1 MGKILIL
8 DDDLNVRDQCYEVLT
23 QEGHHVVTCPV
34 SGKMVDLIQQ
44 EKPDLI
50 LFDAPAFGERGI
62 SLLQLFSGA
71 ADRKVPVVIFSAP
84 LSSDWEKKV
93 YAAGAIEV
101 MMKDTEPTLFCAQ
114 LQKIL
119 NTKHRLFNEPQEN
132 AGFKIL
138 VVDDESEIRDF
149 LSDFFVSK
157 GFRVF
162 TASNGEQ
169 ALLLVQKERPSA
181 ILLDITMP
189 GMDGILTLK
198 KLRKIDSK
206 VGVVIATS
214 VHDEKIMKQT
224 IELGAYA
231 YVLKPFDLQY
241 LELVVVSRLMIAGA
255 PPA

>member
-1 MGKILIL
+1 MGKILVL

-23 QEGHHVVTCPV
+23 QDGHHVLTYPI
-34 SGKMVDLIQQ
+34 SGKTIDLIQQ

-62 SLLQLFSGA
+62 SLLQRFSSA
-71 ADRKVPVVIFSAP
+71 ADKKVPVVIFSSP

-101 MMKDTEPTLFCAQ
+101 ILKDTEPAKLSSQ
-114 LQKIL
+114 IQKIL
-119 NTKHRLFNEPQEN
+119 NMKHRLFDEPQEK

-149 LSDFFVSK
+149 LEDFFQAK

-162 TASNGEQ
+162 TAANGEQ
-169 ALLLVQKERPSA
+169 ALLMVQQEHPAA

-198 KLRKIDSK
+198 KIRKIDLN

-214 VHDEKIMKQT
+214 VHDEKIMRQT
-224 IELGAYA
+224 MALGAYA

-241 LELVVVSRLMIAGA
+241 LELVVMSRLVIAGT
-255 PPA
+255 PAV

>member
-8 DDDLNVRDQCYEVLT
+8 DDDLNVRDQCYDLLT
-23 QEGHHVVTCPV
+23 QDGHHVLTYPV
-34 SGKMVDLIQQ
+34 SGKTVEFIQQ

-50 LFDAPAFGERGI
+50 LFDAPAFGDRGI
-62 SLLQLFSGA
+62 SLLQRFSGA
-71 ADRKVPVVIFSAP
+71 GSKKIPVVIFSSP

-93 YAAGAIEV
+93 YSAGAIEV
-101 MMKDTEPTLFCAQ
+101 IQKDTEPVKFCAQ
-114 LQKIL
+114 IQKIL
-119 NTKHRLFNEPQEN
+119 NMKHRLFNEPQEN

-138 VVDDESEIRDF
+138 VVDDEPDIRDF
-149 LSDFFVSK
+149 LAEFFETK
-157 GFRVF
+157 GFRVL
-162 TASNGEQ
+162 TAANGEQ
-169 ALLLVQKERPSA
+169 ALLIVQQEHPTA

-198 KLRKIDSK
+198 KIRKIDAK

-214 VHDEKIMKQT
+214 THDEKIMRQT

-241 LELVVVSRLMIAGA
+241 LELVVMSRLMIAGA